1 MQGDG
6 AKQGREPQGLGYQV
20 HGDQRGS
27 LPVFERQWQEM
38 LAAEAE
44 PEFGPQERLFAE
56 RKIEALLEILPP
68 PPATMLECGCGSAE
82 VSAALAAQG
91 YRATLLD
98 AAPAALQVARRRFAR
113 RGLDATYTLGNVYQ
127 LPFPDDSFDI
137 LTSFGLLEHFA
148 DTEKVIAEMVRVI
161 RPGRDVFR
169 RHRPRA
175 LLGADNRHGLQ
186 CGGAAGLPQPERQPA
201 PRGLRGGTPLQA
213 RFLREHLLVGPV
225 SRLHARRR
233 AARHR

>member
-1 MQGDG
+1 MSSGMG
-6 AKQGREPQGLGYQV
+6 EGPRPQGIGYEV
-20 HGDQRGS
+20 HGDRKGS
-27 LPVFERQWQEM
+27 LPVFERQWREM

-113 RGLDATYTLGNVYQ
+113 RGLAAEYTLGNVPAAVPGGY
-127 LPFPDDSFDI
+127 
-137 LTSFGLLEHFA
+137 
-148 DTEKVIAEMVRVI
+148 VRCVDEFWVVGAF
-161 RPGRDVFR
+161 RRRGQGDRGDGARDPAGRDVLCGY
-169 RHRPRA
+169 RA
-175 LLGADNRHGLQ
+175 GAVLGADGGHGALMPG
-186 CGGAAGLPQPERQPA
+186 CGWRITA
-201 PRGLRGGTPLQA
+201 
-213 RFLREHLLVGPV
+213 
-225 SRLHARRR
+225 
-233 AARHR
+233 